1 MEDEAY
7 REVQRAGVRQDEEG
21 QGRKRRVLSGENDD
35 GVALRAQQLQKGR
48 KPMEKG
54 KYQRLNRF
62 RSSNDDTNEEDEM
75 SVDDTEGAVF

>member
-7 REVQRAGVRQDEEG
+7 REVHGAGVRQDEER
-21 QGRKRRVLSGENDD
+21 QGRKHRVLSGENDE
-35 GVALRAQQLQKGR
+35 GAALRAQQLQEGR

-62 RSSNDDTNEEDEM
+62 KSSDDDTNEEDEM
-75 SVDDTEGAVF
+75 SADDTGGAVF